1 MAKQRKQS
9 KSRRRRRRN
18 SRGGAPAV
26 LVLLCLV
33 VAAAAILTAMTIFF
47 KVRSITLSGETRYSA
62 QEVAEASGL
71 REGDN
76 LILFNKFRA
85 INSIFDACPYLHT
98 VQMRRRL
105 PDRVEILVTECVPV
119 AVIED
124 EPAMT
129 PDPKDKNKT
138 VPIGGTGKWLIDI
151 EGKLLEQVKEVP
163 EGLCY
168 LRGLTLK
175 KPKIGKYANF
185 SDEDLEKPAFLLLNT
200 AKDNDILPD
209 IGEVDFSEPYNIR
222 FTYTNRFTVAIGS
235 AEELEKKIRYLRL
248 ITEEKLGANVR
259 GLIDV
264 SDTQKARFVPAAN
277 E

>member
-1 MAKQRKQS
+1 MAKQRRQS
-9 KSRRRRRRN
+9 KSRRRRRR
-18 SRGGAPAV
+18 STRGGAPAV
-26 LVLLCLV
+26 LVLLCIV
-33 VAAAAILTAMTIFF
+33 VAVAAILTAMTIFF
-47 KVRSITLSGETRYSA
+47 KVRSITLTGETRYSA

-71 REGDN
+71 KEGDN

-85 INSIFDACPYLHT
+85 IGSVFDACPYLHT

-105 PDRVEILVTECVPV
+105 PDTVEIIVTECVP
-119 AVIED
+119 AGVIED
-124 EPAMT
+124 QFT
-129 PDPKDKNKT
+129 SVPDPKNKDKT
-138 VPIGGTGKWLIDI
+138 IRIGGTGKWLIDI
-151 EGKLLEQVKEVP
+151 EGKLLEQVHEVP

-175 KPKIGKYANF
+175 EPKIGKYANF
-185 SDEDLEKPAFLLLNT
+185 SDEDLQKPVFLLLNT

-209 IGEVDFSEPYNIR
+209 IGEIDFSEPYNIR
-222 FTYTNRFTVAIGS
+222 FTYTDRFTVAIGS
-235 AEELEKKIRYLRL
+235 TEELEKKIRYLRL
-248 ITEEKLGANVR
+248 ITEEKLGANVT